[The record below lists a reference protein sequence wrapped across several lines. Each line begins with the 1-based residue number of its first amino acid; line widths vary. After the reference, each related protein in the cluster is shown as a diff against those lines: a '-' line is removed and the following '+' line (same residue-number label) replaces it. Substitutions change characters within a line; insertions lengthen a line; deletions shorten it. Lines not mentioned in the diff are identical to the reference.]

1 MGREEVIPQT
11 KWRGGGVGGIVN
23 EGVLNDDSVFVCIMP
38 VREMVL
44 MTIGLAE
51 LLSPAPQLHQRSVK
65 TTKTLNL
72 LGLL

>member
-1 MGREEVIPQT
+1 
-11 KWRGGGVGGIVN
+11 
-23 EGVLNDDSVFVCIMP
+23 MP

-44 MTIGLAE
+44 MTVGLAE

-72 LGLL
+72 LGLLQALIFPLLGHPHILSHRASPALQGSGVV